1 MDDINLPYIE
11 DYGTQNSLSLMRQS
25 QDYNS
30 YFDRENLGLKKEVV
44 DTMYT
49 AAMNPTAG
57 SFTITERLQR
67 HFSTFTVAMP
77 TEADQRAI
85 YGSILTGH
93 LEAFDSSVS
102 LLHGESLLYFGLA
115 VDILFS
121 ILFEQMI

>member
-102 LLHGESLLYFGLA
+102 LLHGKSLLYFGWA
-115 VDILFS
+115 VDIIFS
-121 ILFEQMI
+121 TFLNR